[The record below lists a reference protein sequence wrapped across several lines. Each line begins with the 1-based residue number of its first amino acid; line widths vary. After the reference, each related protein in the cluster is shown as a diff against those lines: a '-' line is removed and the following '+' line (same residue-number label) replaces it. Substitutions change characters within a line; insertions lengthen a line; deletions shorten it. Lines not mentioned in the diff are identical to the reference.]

1 MGADYAVTLHFAYGS
16 NMSRT
21 LMRRRCPGARGL
33 GPARLDGWR
42 FVITRDGYASLLRD
56 PGECVYGVLWRLTPR
71 DLAALNAYEQRAYL
85 RRILPVRHG
94 AARRSALVYLAPER
108 GGGKARPGY
117 QELVVAS
124 AREWQLPEGY
134 VAGLAR
140 WIPGFRGTL
149 GIATGEMG

>member
-1 MGADYAVTLHFAYGS
+1 MTLHFAYGS

-42 FVITRDGYASLLRD
+42 FVITRDGYASLVRD
-56 PGECVYGVLWRLTPR
+56 SAARVHGVLWRLTPR

-85 RRILPVRHG
+85 RRIVPVRHG
-94 AARRSALVYLAPER
+94 AARRPALVYLAPAR

-124 AREWQLPEGY
+124 AREWRLPEEY

-149 GIATGEMG
+149 GVATGEMG